1 MKMEIE
7 YRIINDEDMP
17 PIVIT
22 MDEQDRP
29 KVVINNYYGIWL
41 SLNRAEIGGITNS
54 LFEEIVQIMDAHLR
68 EQRAIERME

>member
-41 SLNRAEIGGITNS
+41 SLYRAEIGGITNS
-54 LFEEIVQIMDAHLR
+54 LFDEIVKIMDAHLR
-68 EQRAIERME
+68 EQRVIERMK